1 MSLILGILDSG
12 GAAAATS
19 SYESIQSINT
29 SGVSTITF
37 NSIPSGYASLQLRYQ
52 LIESNG
58 YQEING
64 RFNGDTG
71 SNYFWHYLEGN
82 GSSASAAN
90 SGGTTTSF
98 TIYSNNREGTVPT
111 YPNVGIVDIH
121 DYASTTKYKTVRTFS
136 GADKNGTNP
145 NGEIQLVSGL
155 WSSTSAVTSLTIRCS
170 VTWDSGTIFSLY
182 GIKG

>member
-1 MSLILGILDSG
+1 LLAGNTYYDP
-12 GAAAATS
+12 AATFL
-19 SYESIQSINT
+19 IQRINT

-37 NSIPSGYASLQLRYQ
+37 SSIPSNYKHLQLRYQ

-71 SNYFWHYLEGN
+71 SNYYWHYLEGN
-82 GSSASAAN
+82 GSSASAAS

-98 TIYSNNREGTVPT
+98 TIYSNNREGTVST

-145 NGEIQLVSGL
+145 NGEVQLVSGL
-155 WSSTSAVTSLTIRCS
+155 WSSTSAVNSLTIRCS
-170 VTWDSGTIFSLY
+170 VTWNAGSTFALY
-182 GIKG
+182 GMVG